1 MTDSTPPALACTRS
15 AAPDRPPGE
24 GGRATSPP
32 PLRRAAPGIHGPRTC
47 EHGGRGTNHL
57 RRGSIRYPE
66 PKTGPRAAVHS
77 RDRRTKA
84 SALLTSLAL
93 VGLSLHPDRAQLG
106 KSIVPTNGTPRVE
119 VIPALLAVCTAASQ
133 A

>member
-1 MTDSTPPALACTRS
+1 M
-15 AAPDRPPGE
+15 
-24 GGRATSPP
+24 
-32 PLRRAAPGIHGPRTC
+32 
-47 EHGGRGTNHL
+47 
-57 RRGSIRYPE
+57 RYPE

-93 VGLSLHPDRAQLG
+93 VGLSLHQVRRPLE
-106 KSIVPTNGTPRVE
+106 KSIVPTKGTPRVE
-119 VIPALLAVCTAASQ
+119 VIPALLAVSTAASQ